1 MTEEGKHMAPKE
13 TESAYEVGLFR
24 PDDAEGIARLF
35 RAVYGEDYPIKI
47 FYDPAALTRANGEGD
62 YYSIVARSKSGKV
75 IGVVHLF
82 RSAPCGSVY
91 EWGVGLVFKEWRN
104 MGVSSALAKCM
115 GEEVVP
121 SLGMHTVFGEAVTN
135 HLTMQ
140 KMMREYGFWETALE
154 IGLMPGE
161 AFTGEGVTAG
171 RVTTVLG
178 FRCYR
183 DEPQTVYLPAVY
195 EEALRFMYTDVT
207 TQRLFRVADQPIPSD
222 TVCDAKLTIFDFA
235 KVARIG
241 FDQAGSDFAQQ
252 LADLEAQ
259 ASQQGVVVLQVW
271 IKLTSPWIGH
281 VVDILREKGYFL
293 GGPLLRWF
301 DDDGLLMQKL
311 LCPPY
316 FESMKLFSDR
326 SRRILEFIKA
336 DWQRAAIV

>member
-1 MTEEGKHMAPKE
+1 MSPKE
-13 TESAYEVGLFR
+13 AGLTYEISLFR

-35 RAVYGEDYPIKI
+35 RAVYGEDYPIKV
-47 FYDPAALTRANGEGD
+47 FYDPPALTRANQEGD
-62 YYSIVARSKSGKV
+62 YYSIVARSKSGEV

-82 RSAPCGSVY
+82 RSAPCRSVY
-91 EWGVGLVFKEWRN
+91 EWGVGLVLKEWRR
-104 MGVSSALAKCM
+104 MGVSTALAKYM

-121 SLGMHTVFGEAVTN
+121 RFGMHTVFGEAVTN

-140 KMMREYGFWETALE
+140 KMMPEYGYVATALE

-161 AFTGEGVTAG
+161 AFAGEGVTAG
-171 RVTTVLG
+171 RVTTLLG

-195 EEALRFMYTDVT
+195 EEALRFMYSDVT
-207 TQRLFRVADQPIPSD
+207 RERRFREADQPIPSES
-222 TVCDAKLTIFDFA
+222 VCDAKMTVFDFA

-241 FDQAGSDFAQQ
+241 FYQAGSDFAEQ
-252 LADLEAQ
+252 LGNLEAQ
-259 ASQQGVVVLQVW
+259 AAERGVVVLQVW
-271 IKLTSPWIGH
+271 VKLTSPWIGH

-293 GGPLLRWF
+293 GGPLPRWF

-316 FESMKLFSDR
+316 FDSIKLFSDR
-326 SRRILEFIKA
+326 ARRILEFTKA
-336 DWQRAAIV
+336 DWERASRV

>member
-1 MTEEGKHMAPKE
+1 MNPKE
-13 TESAYEVGLFR
+13 SELNYAVSLFR
-24 PDDAEGIARLF
+24 PDDAEGIVRLF

-47 FYDPAALTRANGEGD
+47 FYDPLALTKANQEGD
-62 YYSIVARSKSGKV
+62 YYSIVARSKSGEV

-82 RSAPCGSVY
+82 RSAPCRSVY

-104 MGVSSALAKCM
+104 VGVSTALGKYM

-121 SLGMHTVFGEAVTN
+121 RLGMHTVFGEAVTN

-140 KMMREYGFWETALE
+140 KMMPEYGYRETALE

-161 AFTGEGVTAG
+161 AFAGEGVTAG
-171 RVTTVLG
+171 RVSTVLG
-178 FRCYR
+178 FRCYK

-195 EEALRFMYTDVT
+195 DEALRFMYSGVT
-207 TQRLFRVADQPIPSD
+207 SQRRFRTGDQPIPADMVSD
-222 TVCDAKLTIFDFA
+222 ANMTIFDFA

-241 FDQAGSDFAQQ
+241 FSEAGSDFAEK
-252 LADLEAQ
+252 LGKLEIQ
-259 ASQQGVVVLQVW
+259 AAEKGVVVLQVW

-281 VVDILREKGYFL
+281 VVNNLREKGYFL
-293 GGPLLRWF
+293 GGPLPRWF

-316 FESMKLFSDR
+316 FESIKLFSDR
-326 SRRILEFIKA
+326 AQRILEFTKA
-336 DWQRAAIV
+336 DWERASSV

>member
-1 MTEEGKHMAPKE
+1 MEKENQMNPKE
-13 TESAYEVGLFR
+13 ADLSYEVSLFR
-24 PDDAEGIARLF
+24 PDDAEGIVRLF

-47 FYDPAALTRANGEGD
+47 FYDPPALTRANQEGD
-62 YYSIVARSKSGKV
+62 YYSIVARSKSGEV

-82 RSAPCGSVY
+82 RSAPCPSVY
-91 EWGVGLVFKEWRN
+91 EWGVGLVLKEWRN
-104 MGVSSALAKCM
+104 VGVSTALGKHM

-140 KMMREYGFWETALE
+140 KMMREYGYSETALE

-161 AFTGEGVTAG
+161 AFVGEGVTAG

-183 DEPQTVYLPAVY
+183 DEPQTLYLPAVY
-195 EEALRFMYTDVT
+195 DEALRFMFSGVT
-207 TQRLFRVADQPIPSD
+207 SQRDFRIADQPIPADMVSD
-222 TVCDAKLTIFDFA
+222 ANMTIFDFA

-241 FDQAGSDFAQQ
+241 FSEAGSDFVQK
-252 LADLEAQ
+252 LENLEDQ
-259 ASQQGVVVLQVW
+259 AANRGAVVLQVW
-271 IKLTSPWIGH
+271 VKLTSPWIGH
-281 VVDILREKGYFL
+281 LVDILREKGYFL
-293 GGPLLRWF
+293 GGPLPRWF

-326 SRRILEFIKA
+326 ARRILEFTKA
-336 DWQRAAIV
+336 DWQRASIV